1 MGKTYFV
8 YILASRKFGALYIGV
23 TSDLV
28 GRVYIHREELVRG
41 QTSRYHI
48 HNLVYFE
55 VFDDIDAAIVRE
67 KRLKKWR
74 RDWKIE
80 LIETT
85 NPRWTDLYPEVSQ
98 NW

>member
-28 GRVYIHREELVRG
+28 GRVYIHREELVSG

>member
-1 MGKTYFV
+1 
-8 YILASRKFGALYIGV
+8 V